1 MAEFTQKLY
10 MFGGLVMGSTIRND
24 SARRLRLVGVAD
36 NADELVLSNS
46 DGEEFYLPITD
57 ALRNAATR
65 PIGRPSAAAADEAAK
80 ELSPREIQSML
91 RAGATVDEL
100 AEQHEVDR
108 ASLEVYATPII
119 AERDWIARQAQDIEV
134 AAPQLG
140 NQAYEAVF
148 GDEPASLSEM
158 VSHRL
163 EVMGLDPE
171 TLEWD
176 AWRDADSTLWT
187 ISANFSVQGLADSS
201 IGDPPPA
208 LWSYKLQSQHLENAN
223 HWAQVLSE
231 FGPADSPL
239 AATSS
244 RGFLTTVGDHPF
256 DVESDASPGH
266 DPYAPNETHE
276 ELLDVLHAR
285 RGQRL
290 GVDEES
296 DDELAAMITRDDQPV
311 IPQRPKLVVSEE
323 YGDIDHEVSAV
334 TTEVEVAWSDDQ
346 AEDPA
351 HWDGREVVAGEF
363 VPAEDS
369 VEEPEEAVVGPQPPQ
384 AEMDHN
390 AEVEATNDDELKK
403 TEQPNRSRKRPT
415 VPSWDEIIFGTRKDS

>member
-1 MAEFTQKLY
+1 M
-10 MFGGLVMGSTIRND
+10 
-24 SARRLRLVGVAD
+24 GVAD

-100 AEQHEVDR
+100 AEQHDHDR
-108 ASLEVYATPII
+108 SSLEVYATPII

-148 GDEPASLSEM
+148 GDEPALLGEM

-163 EVMGLDPE
+163 EAMGLDPE

-187 ISANFSVQGLADSS
+187 VSANFSVQGLADSS

-208 LWSYKLQSQHLENAN
+208 LWNYKLQSQHLDNAN

-239 AATSS
+239 ASTST

-256 DVESDASPGH
+256 DVESDSFPGREPH
-266 DPYAPNETHE
+266 AQNEAQE

-296 DDELAAMITRDDQPV
+296 DDELAAMITREEQPA
-311 IPQRPKLVVSEE
+311 IPHRPKLIVSED
-323 YGDIDHEVSAV
+323 YDDLDHEVSAV
-334 TTEVEVAWSDDQ
+334 TTEVEVAWSDDE

-363 VPAEDS
+363 VPDDD
-369 VEEPEEAVVGPQPPQ
+369 EAPQEAHAPVPKPAQ
-384 AEMDHN
+384 AETSEDTDD
-390 AEVEATNDDELKK
+390 EATSDEPKK
-403 TEQPNRSRKRPT
+403 LEQPSRSRKRPT

>member
-1 MAEFTQKLY
+1 
-10 MFGGLVMGSTIRND
+10 MGATIKND

-65 PIGRPSAAAADEAAK
+65 PIGRPSAAAADAAAQ

-91 RAGATVDEL
+91 RAGATIEEL
-100 AEQHEVDR
+100 AEQHDVER

-119 AERDWIARQAQDIEV
+119 AERDWIARQAQEIEV

-163 EVMGLDPE
+163 EAMGLDPE

-176 AWRDADSTLWT
+176 AWRATDSTLWT

-208 LWSYKLQSQHLENAN
+208 LWSYKLQSQHLENTN
-223 HWAQVLSE
+223 QWAQVLSE

-239 AATSS
+239 ASTTSRS
-244 RGFLTTVGDHPF
+244 YLTTVGDRPF
-256 DVESDASPGH
+256 DVESDASAARESH
-266 DPYAPNETHE
+266 AQNEAQE

-296 DDELAAMITRDDQPV
+296 DDELAAMITRDEHPV
-311 IPQRPKLVVSEE
+311 IPQRPQLVVSDDHDEL
-323 YGDIDHEVSAV
+323 DHEVSAV
-334 TTEVEVAWSDDQ
+334 TTEVEIAWSDED

-363 VPAEDS
+363 VPEENTEDDVNATATS
-369 VEEPEEAVVGPQPPQ
+369 PQ
-384 AEMDHN
+384 APET
-390 AEVEATNDDELKK
+390 EVLEETEDQASDEALKK
-403 TEQPNRSRKRPT
+403 PEQSNRSRKRPT

>member
-1 MAEFTQKLY
+1 
-10 MFGGLVMGSTIRND
+10 MGSSFKHD

-36 NADELVLSNS
+36 NADELVLSNG

-80 ELSPREIQSML
+80 ELSPREIQAML
-91 RAGATVDEL
+91 RAGSTIDEL
-100 AEQHEVDR
+100 AAQHEVDR
-108 ASLEVYATPII
+108 DSLEVYATPII

-140 NQAYEAVF
+140 NHAYEAVF
-148 GDEPASLSEM
+148 GDEPALLGQM
-158 VSHRL
+158 VAHRL
-163 EVMGLDPE
+163 EAMGLDPD
-171 TLEWD
+171 TIEWD
-176 AWRDADSTLWT
+176 AWRDTDSMLWT

-208 LWSYKLQSQHLENAN
+208 LWSFKLQSQHLENTN
-223 HWAQVLSE
+223 RWAQVLSE

-239 AATSS
+239 ATTSP
-244 RGFLTTVGDHPF
+244 RNFLTTV
-256 DVESDASPGH
+256 SD
-266 DPYAPNETHE
+266 DPYDVQSETQSSYDVHHGQDDAQE

-296 DDELAAMITRDDQPV
+296 DEELAAMITRDEQPV
-311 IPQRPKLVVSEE
+311 IPQRPKLLISDEHDE
-323 YGDIDHEVSAV
+323 LDDEISTL
-334 TTEVEVAWSDDQ
+334 TTELEVAWSDDD

-351 HWDGREVVAGEF
+351 HWNGEEVVAGDF
-363 VPAEDS
+363 VPDEATEQTEVAARTDPKEQLEGQTAAF
-369 VEEPEEAVVGPQPPQ
+369 EELDDGPDESDKKTPQPG
-384 AEMDHN
+384 
-390 AEVEATNDDELKK
+390 K
-403 TEQPNRSRKRPT
+403 SRKRPT
-415 VPSWDEIIFGTRKDS
+415 VPSWDEIIFGTRKDT

>member
-1 MAEFTQKLY
+1 
-10 MFGGLVMGSTIRND
+10 MGSTIRND

-100 AEQHEVDR
+100 AEQHDLER
-108 ASLEVYATPII
+108 SSLEVYATPII

-148 GDEPASLSEM
+148 GDEPALLGEM

-163 EVMGLDPE
+163 EAMGLDPE

-208 LWSYKLQSQHLENAN
+208 LWNYKLQSQHLDNAN

-239 AATSS
+239 ASTSS

-256 DVESDASPGH
+256 DVESDNLSGRES
-266 DPYAPNETHE
+266 YVQNEAQE

-296 DDELAAMITRDDQPV
+296 DDELAAMITREEQPAM
-311 IPQRPKLVVSEE
+311 PHRPKLVVSED
-323 YGDIDHEVSAV
+323 YDDLDHEVSAV
-334 TTEVEVAWSDDQ
+334 TTEVEVAWSDDD

-363 VPAEDS
+363 LPDDETD
-369 VEEPEEAVVGPQPPQ
+369 EAPQETVAIPQPAQ
-384 AEMDHN
+384 T
-390 AEVEATNDDELKK
+390 EASDDADTADTATDDELKK
-403 TEQPNRSRKRPT
+403 PEQPSRSRKRPT

>member
-1 MAEFTQKLY
+1 MAEFTQKQN
-10 MFGGLVMGSTIRND
+10 MFGGLVMGSTIKND

-46 DGEEFYLPITD
+46 EGEEFYLPITD

-91 RAGATVDEL
+91 RAGATIDEL
-100 AEQHEVDR
+100 AEQHDIDR

-148 GDEPASLSEM
+148 GDEPASLHQM
-158 VSHRL
+158 VTHRL
-163 EVMGLDPE
+163 EVMRLDPD
-171 TLEWD
+171 TVEWD
-176 AWRDADSTLWT
+176 AWRDTDSTLWT

-201 IGDPPPA
+201 IADPPPA
-208 LWSYKLQSQHLENAN
+208 LWSYKLQSQHLENLN

-239 AATSS
+239 ASTTSRS
-244 RGFLTTVGDHPF
+244 FLSSVGNHPF
-256 DVESDASPGH
+256 DDESDSTSPQESYVQH
-266 DPYAPNETHE
+266 ETHE

-296 DDELAAMITRDDQPV
+296 DDELAAMITREEQPV

-323 YGDIDHEVSAV
+323 HEDLDYEVSAV
-334 TTEVEVAWSDDQ
+334 TTEVEVAWSDED

-363 VPAEDS
+363 VAQEDTGSDDAEFVHTPPTHQ
-369 VEEPEEAVVGPQPPQ
+369 VEEVQDPSPEAS
-384 AEMDHN
+384 
-390 AEVEATNDDELKK
+390 LKK
-403 TEQPNRSRKRPT
+403 AEQPSRSRKRPT

>member
-1 MAEFTQKLY
+1 
-10 MFGGLVMGSTIRND
+10 MGSSFKHD

-36 NADELVLSNS
+36 NADELVLSNG

-80 ELSPREIQSML
+80 ELSPREIQAML
-91 RAGATVDEL
+91 RAGSTIDEL
-100 AEQHEVDR
+100 AAQHEVDR
-108 ASLEVYATPII
+108 DSLEVYATPII

-140 NQAYEAVF
+140 NHAYEEVF
-148 GDEPASLSEM
+148 GDEPALLGQM
-158 VSHRL
+158 VTHRL
-163 EVMGLDPE
+163 EAMGLDPD
-171 TLEWD
+171 TIEWD
-176 AWRDADSTLWT
+176 AWRDTDSMLWT

-208 LWSYKLQSQHLENAN
+208 LWSFKLQSQHLENTN
-223 HWAQVLSE
+223 RWAQVLSE

-239 AATSS
+239 ATTSP
-244 RGFLTTVGDHPF
+244 RNFLTTVSDDPH
-256 DVESDASPGH
+256 DVQSETQSSYDVHHGQDDAQ
-266 DPYAPNETHE
+266 E

-296 DDELAAMITRDDQPV
+296 DEELAAMITRDEQPV
-311 IPQRPKLVVSEE
+311 IPQRPKLLISDEHDE
-323 YGDIDHEVSAV
+323 LDDEISTL
-334 TTEVEVAWSDDQ
+334 TTELEVAWSDDD

-351 HWDGREVVAGEF
+351 HWNGEEVVAGDF
-363 VPAEDS
+363 VPDEATEQTEVAARTDPKEQLEGQTAAF
-369 VEEPEEAVVGPQPPQ
+369 EELDDGPDESDKKTPQPG
-384 AEMDHN
+384 
-390 AEVEATNDDELKK
+390 K
-403 TEQPNRSRKRPT
+403 SRKRPT
-415 VPSWDEIIFGTRKDS
+415 VPSWDEIIFGTRKDT

>member
-1 MAEFTQKLY
+1 
-10 MFGGLVMGSTIRND
+10 MGSTIRND

-91 RAGATVDEL
+91 RAGATVDQL
-100 AEQHEVDR
+100 AEQHDLER
-108 ASLEVYATPII
+108 SSLEVYATPII

-148 GDEPASLSEM
+148 GDEPALLGEM

-163 EVMGLDPE
+163 EAMGLDPE

-187 ISANFSVQGLADSS
+187 ISANFSVRGLADSA

-208 LWSYKLQSQHLENAN
+208 LWSYKLQSQHLENTN

-239 AATSS
+239 ASTSS

-256 DVESDASPGH
+256 DVESESSSGH
-266 DPYAPNETHE
+266 DPHAPNEAHE

-296 DDELAAMITRDDQPV
+296 DDELAAMITREEQPP
-311 IPQRPKLVVSEE
+311 IPQRPQLVVSDD
-323 YGDIDHEVSAV
+323 YDDLDHEVSAV
-334 TTEVEVAWSDDQ
+334 TTEVEVAWSDDD

-351 HWDGREVVAGEF
+351 QWDGREVVAGEF
-363 VPAEDS
+363 VPDEDAEEVSVERPAVSPPAPTEASAEAEDTT
-369 VEEPEEAVVGPQPPQ
+369 A
-384 AEMDHN
+384 
-390 AEVEATNDDELKK
+390 DDALKK
-403 TEQPNRSRKRPT
+403 PEQPSRSRKRPT

>member
-1 MAEFTQKLY
+1 
-10 MFGGLVMGSTIRND
+10 MGSSFKHD

-36 NADELVLSNS
+36 NADELVLSNG

-80 ELSPREIQSML
+80 ELSPREIQAML
-91 RAGATVDEL
+91 RAGSTIDEL
-100 AEQHEVDR
+100 AAQHEVDR
-108 ASLEVYATPII
+108 DSLEVYATPII

-140 NQAYEAVF
+140 NHAYEEVF
-148 GDEPASLSEM
+148 GDEPALLGQM
-158 VSHRL
+158 VAHRL
-163 EVMGLDPE
+163 EAMGLDPD
-171 TLEWD
+171 TIEWD
-176 AWRDADSTLWT
+176 AWRDTDSMLWT

-208 LWSYKLQSQHLENAN
+208 LWSFKLQSQHLENTN
-223 HWAQVLSE
+223 RWAQVLSE

-239 AATSS
+239 ATTSP
-244 RGFLTTVGDHPF
+244 RNFLTTVSDDPH
-256 DVESDASPGH
+256 DVQSETQSSYDVHHGQDDAQ
-266 DPYAPNETHE
+266 E

-296 DDELAAMITRDDQPV
+296 DEELAAMITRDEQPI
-311 IPQRPKLVVSEE
+311 IPQRPKLLISDEHDE
-323 YGDIDHEVSAV
+323 LDDEISTL
-334 TTEVEVAWSDDQ
+334 TTELEVAWSDDD

-351 HWDGREVVAGEF
+351 HWNGEEVVAGDF
-363 VPAEDS
+363 VPDEATEQTEVAARTDPKEQLEGQTAAF
-369 VEEPEEAVVGPQPPQ
+369 EELDDGPDESDKKTPQPG
-384 AEMDHN
+384 
-390 AEVEATNDDELKK
+390 K
-403 TEQPNRSRKRPT
+403 SRKRPT
-415 VPSWDEIIFGTRKDS
+415 VPSWDEIIFGTRKDT

>member
-1 MAEFTQKLY
+1 
-10 MFGGLVMGSTIRND
+10 MGSSFKHD

-36 NADELVLSNS
+36 NADELVLSNG

-80 ELSPREIQSML
+80 ELSPREIQAML
-91 RAGATVDEL
+91 RAGSTIDEL
-100 AEQHEVDR
+100 AAQHEVDR
-108 ASLEVYATPII
+108 DSLEVYATPII

-140 NQAYEAVF
+140 NHAYEAVF
-148 GDEPASLSEM
+148 GDEPALLGQM
-158 VSHRL
+158 VAHRL
-163 EVMGLDPE
+163 EAMGLDPD
-171 TLEWD
+171 TIEWD
-176 AWRDADSTLWT
+176 AWRDADSMLWT

-208 LWSYKLQSQHLENAN
+208 LWSFKLQSQHLENTN
-223 HWAQVLSE
+223 RWAQVLSE

-239 AATSS
+239 ATTSP
-244 RGFLTTVGDHPF
+244 RNFLTTV
-256 DVESDASPGH
+256 SD
-266 DPYAPNETHE
+266 DPYDVQSETQSSYDVHHSQDDAQE

-296 DDELAAMITRDDQPV
+296 DEELAAMITRDEQPI
-311 IPQRPKLVVSEE
+311 IPQRPKLLISEE
-323 YGDIDHEVSAV
+323 HDELDDEISTL
-334 TTEVEVAWSDDQ
+334 TTELEVAWSDDD

-351 HWDGREVVAGEF
+351 HWNGEEVVAGDF
-363 VPAEDS
+363 VPD
-369 VEEPEEAVVGPQPPQ
+369 EPTEQ
-384 AEMDHN
+384 
-390 AEVEATNDDELKK
+390 AEVESQTGPKEQLEGQTAAFEELDDGPDGSDKK
-403 TEQPNRSRKRPT
+403 TPQPGKSRKRPT
-415 VPSWDEIIFGTRKDS
+415 VPSWDEIIFGTRKDT